1 MWKRFISI
9 LVLLC
14 LSWCA
19 FSESPQSPIQ
29 ENLTNLEDYVVSI
42 ENESLKQNER
52 ITNLEEQLDSA
63 NQYVLSLENQLE
75 EISKQQEM
83 QSKQSKNLE
92 FKCNVLKVSLGIS
105 IGASITSIGIL
116 CWALNSK

>member
-1 MWKRFISI
+1 MWKR
-9 LVLLC
+9 LLTVSLLFL
-14 LSWCA
+14 LS
-19 FSESPQSPIQ
+19 FSVYAQSSTQ

-63 NQYVLSLENQLE
+63 NQYVLNLENQLE

-92 FKCNVLKVSLGIS
+92 FKCNALKVSLGIS
-105 IGASITSIGIL
+105 IGIDIIAIPIVI
-116 CWALNSK
+116 WALNIK